1 VRARFNHYKVRCEA
15 AVAPTAVRTL
25 RKWLPSV
32 VTFIRHDPV
41 ENSNSLPSTGY
52 GLAAQR
58 LPCKLQLLADPDRFR
73 VEGRRLN
80 VARRSRPCI
89 ANPIFSVPLLIS
101 GSSGSWALGA
111 LMSTFS
117 LVLAASAKLRCFSTG
132 SFAIALDGALLGCGV
147 FLIEEFGASDG
158 IRER

>member
-1 VRARFNHYKVRCEA
+1 VPSFLRFWADHRMRHCLLPGGHVPARFNHYKVRCEA

-73 VEGRRLN
+73 VEG
-80 VARRSRPCI
+80 P
-89 ANPIFSVPLLIS
+89 PLERGEAIK
-101 GSSGSWALGA
+101 ALH
-111 LMSTFS
+111 
-117 LVLAASAKLRCFSTG
+117 C
-132 SFAIALDGALLGCGV
+132 
-147 FLIEEFGASDG
+147 
-158 IRER
+158 